1 MGSRELIES
10 LWKSAREKASGYHAE
25 AEEEARAYE
34 KELMAGKEALRT
46 EFEQDVLISTASKSA
61 AITATAQKAAM
72 NERLLA
78 ERNVAGRL
86 LDLARSSL
94 ASLGAHDRKGIF
106 SLLVR
111 ELPDLP
117 WETVRVHP
125 GDEDLCRRYFPGVRI
140 VLDESISGGMHVS
153 THDNDVEVINTFE
166 KRLERVW
173 DTLLPLMM
181 LDVRRQTDNDGA
193 A

>member
-10 LWKSAREKASGYHAE
+10 LWKSAREKARGYHAE
-25 AEEEARAYE
+25 AEEDARKYE
-34 KELMAGKEALRT
+34 KELMAGKETLRT
-46 EFEQDVLISTASKSA
+46 EYEQDVLINTASRSA
-61 AITATAQKAAM
+61 SITAAARKTAMK
-72 NERLLA
+72 ERLLA
-78 ERNVAGRL
+78 EKDVADRL

-94 ASLGAHDRKGIF
+94 PSLGAHDREGIF
-106 SLLVR
+106 SSLVR

-125 GDEDLCRRYFPGVRI
+125 GDEDLSRRHFPGSRI
-140 VLDESISGGMHVS
+140 IRDESISGGIHVS
-153 THDNDVEVINTFE
+153 THDNDIEVINTFE

-173 DTLLPLMM
+173 DTLLPRMM
-181 LDVRRQTDNDGA
+181 LDVRRRTDDDGA

>member
-10 LWKSAREKASGYHAE
+10 LWKSAREKARGYHAE
-25 AEEEARAYE
+25 AEEVARKYE

-46 EFEQDVLISTASKSA
+46 EYEQDVLINTVSRSAS
-61 AITATAQKAAM
+61 ITAAARKTAMK
-72 NERLLA
+72 ERLLA
-78 ERNVAGRL
+78 EKDVADRL

-94 ASLGAHDRKGIF
+94 PSLGAQDREGIF
-106 SLLVR
+106 SSLVR

-125 GDEDLCRRYFPGVRI
+125 GDEDLSRRHFPGARI
-140 VLDESISGGMHVS
+140 VRDESISGGIHVS
-153 THDNDVEVINTFE
+153 THNNDIEVINTFE

-173 DTLLPLMM
+173 DTLLPRMM
-181 LDVRRQTDNDGA
+181 LDVRRRTDDDGA